1 MKMICVDKIAV
12 EWKISLNLYNYI
24 YGKLPEKDSSES
36 YFYFKY
42 AEQGFGR
49 YSIEESSINKFFY
62 KIKQMILLSNS
73 IFNIKINPF
82 IISKKDAVYGCFIN
96 NFYDDGYFIGFSL
109 NSFYRNEYIL
119 EETFLHELV
128 HLLLEKTDNKSSFL
142 ITLVKD
148 GVDLKESEEVICDL
162 LSSEKIK
169 KQNRNYY
176 NNTAI
181 LFDEYRKDNVCWD
194 DFSIKIKNL

>member
-1 MKMICVDKIAV
+1 MKMICVDKITV
-12 EWKISLNLYNYI
+12 EWKISLSLYNYI

-36 YFYFKY
+36 RFYFKY
-42 AEQGFGR
+42 AEQGFGK
-49 YSIEESSINKFFY
+49 YSIEENSINKFFY
-62 KIKQMILLSNS
+62 KIKQMVLLSNT

-82 IISKKDAVYGCFIN
+82 IISKKDDVYGCFVN

-109 NSFYRNEYIL
+109 NSFYKNEYIL
-119 EETFLHELV
+119 EEVFLHELV
-128 HLLLEKTDNKSSFL
+128 HLLLEKTSNKSDFL
-142 ITLVKD
+142 TTLAKD
-148 GVDLKESEEVICDL
+148 GVNLKEVEEVVCDL

-181 LFDEYRKDNVCWD
+181 LFDEHRKDDVNWD
-194 DFSIKIKNL
+194 KFSAQIKNL